1 MRPVIRQ
8 HLMGELVL
16 STGAGTLANA
26 ISDIYPQA
34 VTAGGDDPKTH
45 PWQVDYGKLTPLLV
59 KSVQDLQSENDQL
72 KARADKAEAESVS
85 LKADSQAK
93 DVAIA
98 QLKAE
103 SARLKAALCAKFPDL
118 PFCAP
123 NLAE

>member
-72 KARADKAEAESVS
+72 KVRADKAEA
-85 LKADSQAK
+85 DSKAK
-93 DVAIA
+93 DDAIT

-103 SARLKAALCAKFPDL
+103 SAQLKGFLCGQFPY
-118 PFCAP
+118 AP
-123 NLAE
+123 MCQP